1 MNGLVSFLGGLDL
14 APLYTIIQGL
24 ATDVATYISPTLLI
38 IAIYTRTMETQLDG
52 LVSGGK
58 WAIAIRD
65 MVGWGVVLGLYGAIG
80 YYIIDFM
87 NSIYGWAESKGSLD
101 TLMKTFSDIMQKWS
115 DKLTMN
121 DVSLTTLLS
130 TPVVL
135 FTGLA
140 YYLTLILATF
150 VAMFLKVAN
159 VLIYGVAYIWGL
171 IAIPM
176 SITTNFRILR
186 GWGLLMGMALLWPF
200 IQALFLTVF
209 TELFKNAANVI
220 VADPDINTAIALSN
234 VYMLFSVMHLLL
246 IAVLIASPF
255 IAQALVA
262 NAPAAAGIVTPFVGA
277 ALAAGAL
284 TAKASEK
291 AGGAAGGRIRDFM
304 SGGSSSATSAPA
316 PRAGARQSL
325 AGAPNAGSGAAKGA
339 AGDSIEDTSVPAA
352 VTPPA
357 DTGVA
362 ENARQRRD
370 KRNAIIKQQLK
381 RR

>member
-1 MNGLVSFLGGLDL
+1 
-14 APLYTIIQGL
+14 
-24 ATDVATYISPTLLI
+24 
-38 IAIYTRTMETQLDG
+38 
-52 LVSGGK
+52 
-58 WAIAIRD
+58 
-65 MVGWGVVLGLYGAIG
+65 
-80 YYIIDFM
+80 
-87 NSIYGWAESKGSLD
+87 
-101 TLMKTFSDIMQKWS
+101 MQKWS

-171 IAIPM
+171 IAIPL

-209 TELFKNAANVI
+209 TELFKNAADVI
-220 VADPDINTAIALSN
+220 VADPDLNTAIALSN

-291 AGGAAGGRIRDFM
+291 TGAAAGGRIRDFM
-304 SGGSSSATSAPA
+304 SGGSSSAAPA
-316 PRAGARQSL
+316 PATRAGARQSL
-325 AGAPNAGSGAAKGA
+325 AGSPSASSATAKSAAA
-339 AGDSIEDTSVPAA
+339 DTMEESSASAA
-352 VTPPA
+352 VAAPA
-357 DTGVA
+357 DSGVT
-362 ENARQRRD
+362 EKMRQRRD
-370 KRNAIIKQQLK
+370 RRNAIIKQTLK

>member
-1 MNGLVSFLGGLDL
+1 MNGLASFIAGLDL

-24 ATDVATYISPTLLI
+24 AKDVATYISPTLLI

-58 WAIAIRD
+58 WAAAIRD

-80 YYIIDFM
+80 YYVIDFM
-87 NSIYGWAESKGSLD
+87 NSIYSWSESKGSLD
-101 TLMKTFSDIMQKWS
+101 TLMKTFSDIMQKS
-115 DKLTMN
+115 SERLTKDGMSFT
-121 DVSLTTLLS
+121 DYLASPIVII
-130 TPVVL
+130 
-135 FTGLA
+135 TGLA
-140 YYLTLILATF
+140 YYLTLIVATF
-150 VAMFLKVAN
+150 AATFLKIAN

-176 SITTNFRILR
+176 SITTTFRILR
-186 GWGLLMGMALLWPF
+186 GWGLIMGMALLWPF
-200 IQALFLTVF
+200 IQALLLTVF

-220 VADPDINTAIALSN
+220 VVDPDLSGAVAVSN
-234 VYMLFSVMHLLL
+234 IYMLFSVMHLLL
-246 IAVLIASPF
+246 IAVLIASPL

-277 ALAAGAL
+277 AIAAGAL

-291 AGGAAGGRIRDFM
+291 AGGAVGGRIKEFM
-304 SGGSSSATSAPA
+304 TGVSSSVASEPTSRAGTRQLFAGSPSASSGTATSAA
-316 PRAGARQSL
+316 S
-325 AGAPNAGSGAAKGA
+325 
-339 AGDSIEDTSVPAA
+339 DSVEDTNAPAN
-352 VTPPA
+352 VTAPA
-357 DTGVA
+357 DTGVG
-362 ENARQRRD
+362 EKMRQRRD